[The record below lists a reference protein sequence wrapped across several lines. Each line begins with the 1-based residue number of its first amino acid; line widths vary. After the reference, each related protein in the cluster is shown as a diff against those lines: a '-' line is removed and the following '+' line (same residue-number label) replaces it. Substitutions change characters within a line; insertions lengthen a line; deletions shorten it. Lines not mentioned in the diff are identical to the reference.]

1 MSDTEINYEEEVRK
15 IHPEAI
21 CFMPEYFDI
30 YVVKDKPKG
39 RDVGSA
45 YFKDSAWKD
54 AYDYLKGS
62 GIIE

>member
-1 MSDTEINYEEEVRK
+1 
-15 IHPEAI
+15 
-21 CFMPEYFDI
+21 MPEYFDI